1 MRLIRV
7 ALILSTLFFELLF
20 AESSV
25 WKISD
30 DQNHTLYL
38 GGTFHLLR
46 STDFPLP
53 PEFDVAYQ
61 HADYVVFETDLSLTH
76 SAAFQQMMA
85 QKMLLPPTQ
94 TLSNKLSPKIY
105 QTLKNYVESQGYPMG
120 VFERMQPWAVSLTL
134 SQLKLS
140 TIGVNQEGVDGYYLQ
155 CSIRDKRPQRFLE
168 SIEEQLHILSL
179 IGEEEEDAVILQT
192 IKEMRELPMMIS
204 WMVQEWREG
213 KTERLEHELVD
224 EMRQESPKM
233 YRTVLKQ
240 RNDAWMPKLILML
253 HEKKRG
259 FVLVGAMHLLGS
271 DGLLEQFRK
280 RGYKIELLKE

>member
-1 MRLIRV
+1 MSFFRIV
-7 ALILSTLFFELLF
+7 FFSSLILLNLF

-30 DQNHTLYL
+30 DQNHTIYL

-53 PEFDVAYQ
+53 HEFDNAYR
-61 HADYVVFETDLSLTH
+61 HADYVVFETDISLTH
-76 SAAFQQMMA
+76 SAAFEQMMA
-85 QKMLLPPTQ
+85 KKMMLSPPQTLANRLLPKT
-94 TLSNKLSPKIY
+94 Y

-120 VFERMQPWAVSLTL
+120 VFEQMQPWAVSLTL

-140 TIGVNQEGVDGYYLQ
+140 SIGVNQEGVDGYYHQ

-168 SIEEQLHILSL
+168 SIEEQLNILSS
-179 IGEEEEDAVILQT
+179 IGEEEEDAMILQT
-192 IKEMRELPMMIS
+192 LKEMRELPLMIS

-213 KTERLEHELVD
+213 KTGRLEHELVD
-224 EMRQESPKM
+224 EMQRESPKM
-233 YRTVLKQ
+233 YHAVLKQ

-253 HEKKRG
+253 HEEKRG
-259 FVLVGAMHLLGS
+259 FVMVGAMHLLGS
-271 DGLLEQFRK
+271 DGLLEQFRI
-280 RGYKIELLKE
+280 RGYKTELLKE